1 MGDPSERE
9 RKEQIFFEN
18 LFDKAETFFNQTL
31 PQLIDTE
38 VMAFVQKTLRTGDT
52 SIGDFIL
59 SHLLPV
65 QMDTLIKFVKF
76 LRCSWTSNP
85 QRYPTPMAR
94 LINEYN
100 PKTPS
105 GLEGVNIGVDADTI
119 QRNIGN
125 QLNVA
130 ADQLKGLLFKPLPS
144 EVVPWEEMTLEIFVE
159 TNSIYSKVKD
169 LRKVFNSLNIPKAV
183 SIAKAMFAKMMKGEE
198 PRLEKLFLTILA
210 KAQEDEFWEKLEEVA
225 TSLCEQRN
233 DWLDQH
239 LYPNLLVL
247 IDETVV
253 GRKSY
258 DFDEP
263 VSMANNTNS
272 TENSGQLDF
281 NQYFEEK
288 LPLVFGHFKVLLLV
302 HNFLAG
308 EGYTCM
314 NSKCHTHGIPVFR
327 PAVEK
332 LVPTSLDR
340 LFNVPDI
347 EPSPQDSRRVPP
359 RYTVRNALGLDYLGP
374 FFDNTKFFFGGII
387 VLALDRLALV
397 DIF

>member
-1 MGDPSERE
+1 M
-9 RKEQIFFEN
+9 
-18 LFDKAETFFNQTL
+18 
-31 PQLIDTE
+31 
-38 VMAFVQKTLRTGDT
+38 
-52 SIGDFIL
+52 
-59 SHLLPV
+59 
-65 QMDTLIKFVKF
+65 
-76 LRCSWTSNP
+76 
-85 QRYPTPMAR
+85 
-94 LINEYN
+94 
-100 PKTPS
+100 
-105 GLEGVNIGVDADTI
+105 
-119 QRNIGN
+119 
-125 QLNVA
+125 A
-130 ADQLKGLLFKPLPS
+130 ADQLKGLLFKPLPA

-239 LYPNLLVL
+239 LYLNLLTL

-253 GRKSY
+253 GQKSY
-258 DFDEP
+258 DYDEP
-263 VSMANNTNS
+263 VTMANNTNS
-272 TENSGQLDF
+272 TKNSGQLDF

-288 LPLVFGHFKVLLLV
+288 IPLVFGHFKVLLLV

-332 LVPTSLDR
+332 LVPTSLER
-340 LFNVPDI
+340 LFGVPDI

-359 RYTVRNALGLDYLGP
+359 R
-374 FFDNTKFFFGGII
+374 
-387 VLALDRLALV
+387 
-397 DIF
+397 